1 MKRMGVCGVGPRQV
15 GVIDVNVTA
24 AMMAAAAAAAV
35 AVGSM
40 ASRRT
45 AVGN

>member
-24 AMMAAAAAAAV
+24 AMMAAAAVAAAAAV
-35 AVGSM
+35 VGSM
-40 ASRRT
+40 ASR
-45 AVGN
+45 

>member
-24 AMMAAAAAAAV
+24 AMMVAAAAAAV
-35 AVGSM
+35 VGSM
-40 ASRRT
+40 ASRQT